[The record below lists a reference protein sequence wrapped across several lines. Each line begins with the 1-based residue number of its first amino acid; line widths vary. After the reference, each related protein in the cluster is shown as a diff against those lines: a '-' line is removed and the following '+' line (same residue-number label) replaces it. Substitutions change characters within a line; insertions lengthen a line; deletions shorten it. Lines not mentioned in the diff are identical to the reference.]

1 MMTMMPY
8 TLSPT
13 RKGLMT
19 IALLVPLIIGF
30 NQSLSQPFGARL
42 PTPEAAQANIGVS
55 AGQVV

>member
-1 MMTMMPY
+1 MIPY

-13 RKGLMT
+13 QRALMT
-19 IALLVPLIIGF
+19 LSLLVPLIIGF
-30 NQSLSQPFGARL
+30 NQSISQPFWAQL

>member
-1 MMTMMPY
+1 MTMMPY

-13 RKGLMT
+13 QRALMT
-19 IALLVPLIIGF
+19 LSLLVPLIIGF
-30 NQSLSQPFGARL
+30 NQSISQPFWAQL